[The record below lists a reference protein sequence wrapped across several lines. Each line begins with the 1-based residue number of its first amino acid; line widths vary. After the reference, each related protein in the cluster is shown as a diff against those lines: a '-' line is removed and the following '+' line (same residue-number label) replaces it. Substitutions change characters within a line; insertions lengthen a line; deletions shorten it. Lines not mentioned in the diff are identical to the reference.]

1 MWPKLGLTTPL
12 TEPEVEKDQTAE
24 VWGVPYEGQ
33 PSTQLKVSHRE
44 SHYIDLVSS
53 RQMALPTARRLLA
66 AIDPDTPW
74 LCRADFAQAMAAL
87 VSVFAAEM
95 RRKSHAGA
103 GCVGDMMAMAVLPGR
118 AEWYFNHIR
127 RAHMYSG
134 CRALPSGTTANEAF
148 HSEVNRWYRNQPC
161 VYHGTVALQLGIGV
175 LAKGLAHSCA
185 LYRPTLRQEPPAVML
200 TVIASG
206 LAPPAE
212 AWRAWCA
219 GRRGVG
225 EIIRRNPSQLLAERN
240 RLRDRIR
247 SVDAKLRKRP
257 AARAAVVLKKP
268 AACPVKRRTAFT
280 SERRGS
286 LRRVR

>member
-1 MWPKLGLTTPL
+1 M
-12 TEPEVEKDQTAE
+12 
-24 VWGVPYEGQ
+24 WGVPYEGQ
-33 PSTQLKVSHRE
+33 PTIQLKVSHRE

-53 RQMALPTARRLLA
+53 RQMTLPTAGRLLA
-66 AIDPDTPW
+66 AIDPEIPW

-103 GCVGDMMAMAVLPGR
+103 GCIGDMMALAVLPR
-118 AEWYFNHIR
+118 RSEWYFNHIR
-127 RAHMYSG
+127 RAHMYGG
-134 CRALPSGTTANEAF
+134 CRSLPPGTTANEAF

-161 VYHGTVALQLGIGV
+161 VYHGTVVLQLGIGV

-185 LYRPTLRQEPPAVML
+185 VCRPTLRQEPPAVML
-200 TVIASG
+200 TVIATG
-206 LAPPAE
+206 LAPLADI
-212 AWRAWCA
+212 WQAWCA

-225 EIIRRNPSQLLAERN
+225 EIIRRNQSQLLAERN
-240 RLRDRIR
+240 RLRDCIR
-247 SVDAKLRKRP
+247 RVDAKIRKRP

-268 AACPVKRRTAFT
+268 AACLVKRRMAFT

-286 LRRVR
+286 LRRLR